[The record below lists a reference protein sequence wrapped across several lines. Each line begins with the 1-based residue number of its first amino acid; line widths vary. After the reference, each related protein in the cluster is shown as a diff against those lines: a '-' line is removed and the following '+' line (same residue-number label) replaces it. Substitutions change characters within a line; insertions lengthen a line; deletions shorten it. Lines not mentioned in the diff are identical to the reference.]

1 MVKIN
6 YPIGNLLKGQNLE
19 IAYESPKVEKQCT
32 SLKEAK
38 KLFSSDAK
46 LAEKLFARINALK
59 QASTLKDIVL
69 QPQFH
74 FHKLS
79 NKGGRNLEGYFAID
93 IRGRQNPWRIILR
106 PLDDGGNPF
115 AACNIDEIASAVEI
129 VEIMEVSKHY
139 E

>member
-1 MVKIN
+1 M
-6 YPIGNLLKGQNLE
+6 E

-38 KLFSSDAK
+38 KLFGGDAK

-59 QASTLKDIVL
+59 QASTLKDIVV

-93 IRGRQNPWRIILR
+93 IKGRQNPWRIILQ
-106 PLDDGGNPF
+106 PLDDGGEPF
-115 AACNIDEIASAVEI
+115 DVCNIDEIASVVEI
-129 VEIMEVSKHY
+129 VGIMEVSKHY